1 MSSFAAQFLWLVSS
15 FHDTYSD
22 YFLGQYRKQADSH
35 PLLLLWMSL
44 AIMTEKVNK
53 EGKNDI
59 LITPDARAG
68 RLLSYTQFINILK
81 NILGG
86 VDNLTTTCICIHNR
100 RMEGMN
106 NKQLWEAVLGEIEL
120 SISKAN
126 FVTWFKSTSIISNE
140 NGKVV
145 IGVPNGFAKEWLENK
160 YNTYIYRALRNFQS
174 DIKEISCVIQS
185 NDSSDIHEARSMDSV
200 VLKQEYKQ
208 PEYENKV
215 FTQASA
221 SGNNVFE
228 SNINPRYVFEN
239 FIIGENNE
247 LARAACYA
255 VSQNL
260 GKVYNP
266 LFIYGGVG
274 LGKTHLLQ
282 SIGNEV
288 MKKDG
293 QKRVKYITSERFAN
307 ELIDSIRNQTVSNF
321 KDSYQAIDL
330 LIIDDVQFLAGKE
343 KTQNE
348 FFHIFNALYQINK
361 QIVISSDRPPK
372 AIATLEERLRSRFE
386 GGMIADVGAPDLET
400 RTAILKAK
408 LSERNFY
415 IEEEAVKFIAEHVK
429 NNIRELEGAL
439 NRIIAACE
447 FNKKLPTL
455 EFVQQAL
462 SEIISSGKKKGVQM
476 QHIIDA
482 VAGYFSIQTKD
493 LISKGRKKE
502 IARARQIAMYLM
514 RTELSASYPGI
525 GDQFGGRDHTTAMHA
540 YEKINRELE
549 TDSKLQEDLEVI
561 KEKMYRA

>member
-1 MSSFAAQFLWLVSS
+1 M
-15 FHDTYSD
+15 
-22 YFLGQYRKQADSH
+22 
-35 PLLLLWMSL
+35 
-44 AIMTEKVNK
+44 E
-53 EGKNDI
+53 
-59 LITPDARAG
+59 
-68 RLLSYTQFINILK
+68 
-81 NILGG
+81 
-86 VDNLTTTCICIHNR
+86 
-100 RMEGMN
+100 RME
-106 NKQLWEAVLGEIEL
+106 NKHLWEAVLGEIEL

-126 FVTWFKSTSIISNE
+126 FVTWFKNTAILSNE

-174 DIKEISCVIQS
+174 EVKEISCVIYTNENEKQQ
-185 NDSSDIHEARSMDSV
+185 EQRSVDAV
-200 VLKQEYKQ
+200 VLKQQHRSGEQ
-208 PEYENKV
+208 DVAQIP
-215 FTQASA
+215 SA
-221 SGNNVFE
+221 INQNSNAFE
-228 SNINPRYVFEN
+228 SNINPRYTFEN

-260 GKVYNP
+260 GRVYNP

-288 MKKDG
+288 MKKSAE
-293 QKRVKYITSERFAN
+293 KRVKYITSERFAN
-307 ELIDSIRNQTVSNF
+307 ELIDSIRNQTVNKF
-321 KDSYQAIDL
+321 KETYQTIDL

-372 AIATLEERLRSRFE
+372 AIATLEDRLRSRFE
-386 GGMIADVGAPDLET
+386 GGMIADIGAPDLET

-408 LSERNFY
+408 LAERNFY
-415 IEEEAVKFIAEHVK
+415 IDEEAVRFMAEHVK

-455 EFVQQAL
+455 EFVQGAL

-476 QHIIDA
+476 QNIVDT
-482 VAGYFSIQTKD
+482 VGEYFSIQTKD
-493 LISKGRKKE
+493 LINKGRKKE
-502 IARARQIAMYLM
+502 ISRARQIAMYLM
-514 RTELSASYPGI
+514 RTELNASYPGI
-525 GDQFGGRDHTTAMHA
+525 GNQFGGRDHTTALHA
-540 YEKINRELE
+540 YEKINREIE
-549 TDSKLQEDLEVI
+549 SDTKLREDVEMI
-561 KEKMYRA
+561 KEKLYKA